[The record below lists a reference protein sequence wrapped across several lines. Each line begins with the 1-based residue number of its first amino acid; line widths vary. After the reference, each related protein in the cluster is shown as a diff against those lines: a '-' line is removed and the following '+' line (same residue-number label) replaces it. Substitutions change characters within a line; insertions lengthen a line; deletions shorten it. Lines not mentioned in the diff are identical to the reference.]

1 MKPPR
6 KLHIKSYGCQMNVY
20 DAQRMVDT
28 LAGEGFVETA
38 SAEDADLVIL
48 NTCHIREK
56 ASEKVYSELGRLRVA
71 KDEAARNGREMR
83 IAVAGCV
90 AQAEGEEIIRRAPAV
105 DVVVGPQSYHHLPQL
120 LARAKSHGR
129 ALETEFPV
137 EDKFG
142 FLPAPKPDAIRARG
156 ISAFVTVQEGC
167 DKFCT
172 FCVVPYTRGSEVS
185 RPVARIVDDVKRLAD
200 NGVRE
205 ITLIGQNVNAYHGE
219 GPDGRT
225 WPLGRLL
232 HRLAEIDCIVRLRYS
247 TSHPRDVD
255 DSLIAA
261 HRDLPALM
269 PFVHLPVQSGSD
281 RILAAMNRKHTADD
295 YRRVID
301 RFRAARQ
308 DIAFSSDF
316 IVGFPGE
323 TEGEF
328 AATLALVMQ
337 IGYAGAYSFKYSPR
351 PGTPAADMRET
362 VSAAEMDERLVR
374 LQELIDSQQS
384 AFNKAMI
391 GNTVDVLFERAAR
404 NPGQIVGRTA
414 WLQPAHVFASPDI
427 IGQVLPVTIES
438 LERYSLLGEL
448 ARASRRRCHLL
459 FRRRPIVSIDPFFSK
474 DHGSLNP
481 CQKAHRIHLRLL
493 PAANLTATCK
503 FRPRPRSS
511 STSTTT
517 ARRLRSSAPTARIS
531 RWSNGGSASSST
543 RAATTSPSQ
552 APATAATP
560 RGACWRRSMRRPWR
574 AMISRRAKS
583 KAPSAP

>member
-1 MKPPR
+1 MNPPR

-71 KDEAARNGREMR
+71 QDDAARQGRDMR
-83 IAVAGCV
+83 IAVGGCV
-90 AQAEGEEIIRRAPAV
+90 AQAEGEEIIRRATVV

-120 LARAKSHGR
+120 LARAKSEGR

-172 FCVVPYTRGSEVS
+172 FCVVPYTRGAEVS
-185 RPVARIVDDVKRLAD
+185 RPVAKIVDDVKRLAD

-232 HRLAEIDCIVRLRYS
+232 HYLA
-247 TSHPRDVD
+247 
-255 DSLIAA
+255 
-261 HRDLPALM
+261 
-269 PFVHLPVQSGSD
+269 
-281 RILAAMNRKHTADD
+281 
-295 YRRVID
+295 
-301 RFRAARQ
+301 
-308 DIAFSSDF
+308 
-316 IVGFPGE
+316 E

-337 IGYAGAYSFKYSPR
+337 IGYAAAYSFKYSPR
-351 PGTPAADMRET
+351 PGTPAADMQET

-414 WLQPAHVFASPDI
+414 YLQPAHVFASPDI
-427 IGQVLPVTIES
+427 IGQVLPVKIGS

-448 ARASRRRCHLL
+448 AA
-459 FRRRPIVSIDPFFSK
+459 
-474 DHGSLNP
+474 
-481 CQKAHRIHLRLL
+481 
-493 PAANLTATCK
+493 
-503 FRPRPRSS
+503 
-511 STSTTT
+511 
-517 ARRLRSSAPTARIS
+517 
-531 RWSNGGSASSST
+531 
-543 RAATTSPSQ
+543 
-552 APATAATP
+552 APADA
-560 RGACWRRSMRRPWR
+560 
-574 AMISRRAKS
+574 
-583 KAPSAP
+583 APSTLSSMMTGA